1 MSTTKI
7 QEKIKGEKALK
18 IAKAI
23 KRKVIFVPRGVTG
36 DMLAGKKQVRD
47 PRSPK
52 KKGLDH
58 EKILQMLK
66 DGKSQSELAR
76 KFKVT
81 AQTISYIKNKA
92 EKSSVNEL

>member
-1 MSTTKI
+1 MSTTRI

-36 DMLAGKKQVRD
+36 DMLAGEKQVRN
-47 PRSPK
+47 PRNPTQ
-52 KKGLDH
+52 KGLDH
-58 EKILQMLK
+58 AKILEMLK
-66 DGKSQSELAR
+66 DGKSQSELAK

-81 AQTISYIKNKA
+81 VQTISYIKIKA
-92 EKSSVNEL
+92 EKSKI